1 MFIEL
6 SLISSNETNIRPSE
20 AIIMPNKFVINYE
33 AIFNLLQQMR
43 YYIQNYSEFMELSK
57 PFRNEHFFSHQN
69 GHFLSNPAFSLS
81 NSIRY
86 FCMYLTFKLLF
97 ERI

>member
-1 MFIEL
+1 MFIEP
-6 SLISSNETNIRPSE
+6 SLISSNETKIRPSE
-20 AIIMPNKFVINYE
+20 AIMPNKFVINYE

-57 PFRNEHFFSHQN
+57 PFRNEHFFSSKWI
-69 GHFLSNPAFSLS
+69 FLSNPAFSLS
-81 NSIRY
+81 QSIRH